1 MTHVSVLGASIAHV
15 ATVTPGLSDVAAQ
28 PAASAISPWTL
39 LFAAIATALLL
50 YRSTVGVARRNLLVG
65 TVTTERAK
73 WRTDLRRSVANLV
86 SIANAMAPN
95 PSRKDIAAF
104 DKVRVEVRLRLNL
117 SLKPEDVLDQ
127 RILAALKD
135 LRTALVE
142 GEQVRINDQIE
153 AIESGAQLL
162 LKQEWGKSKEE
173 ARTGVLQIAGN
184 KRLLGF
190 RIGLVWM

>member
-1 MTHVSVLGASIAHV
+1 MTHVSVFGASIAHV
-15 ATVTPGLSDVAAQ
+15 ANVAPRLSDVPAQ
-28 PAASAISPWTL
+28 TAASAISPWTV
-39 LFAAIATALLL
+39 LFAAIVGALLL

-104 DKVRVEVRLRLNL
+104 DKVRVEVRLRLNP

-135 LRTALVE
+135 LRVALIG
-142 GEQVRINDQIE
+142 GEQVRISGQIE
-153 AIESGAQLL
+153 IIESQVQLL
-162 LKQEWGKSKEE
+162 LKQEWSKSKEE
-173 ARTGVLQIAGN
+173 ARTGILHN
-184 KRLLGF
+184 DSN
-190 RIGLVWM
+190 